1 MKLIKIVNNP
11 IMPLIYVTDKLGL
24 IEYSDLFYLNNFY
37 RFKFGKKLNIK
48 NPVSFNEKLQW
59 LKIYDRND
67 LYSIMVDKH
76 EVKKYVSEII
86 GEEFIIPTV
95 GVYNTFDEINFDKLP
110 NQFVIKC
117 THNSGGVIICHDKA
131 NFNYKLAKKC
141 ISKNLKTN
149 FYKYGREW
157 PYKNVKPRII
167 IEKLLKDDTT
177 NQIND
182 YKFFCFNGKVKLF
195 KVDFDRNTKHGA
207 NYYDL
212 NCDLLP
218 FGEEVCPPNFNKE
231 IQIPS
236 NIHSMIKKAELLAKN
251 TKFVRIDF
259 YNVNGKIY
267 FGEITF
273 YPASGFGK
281 FIPNDWDE
289 KLGNML
295 NLGGI
300 I

>member
-1 MKLIKIVNNP
+1 M
-11 IMPLIYVTDKLGL
+11 
-24 IEYSDLFYLNNFY
+24 
-37 RFKFGKKLNIK
+37 
-48 NPVSFNEKLQW
+48 
-59 LKIYDRND
+59 
-67 LYSIMVDKH
+67 
-76 EVKKYVSEII
+76 
-86 GEEFIIPTV
+86 
-95 GVYNTFDEINFDKLP
+95 
-110 NQFVIKC
+110 
-117 THNSGGVIICHDKA
+117 
-131 NFNYKLAKKC
+131 
-141 ISKNLKTN
+141 
-149 FYKYGREW
+149 
-157 PYKNVKPRII
+157 
-167 IEKLLKDDTT
+167 
-177 NQIND
+177 
-182 YKFFCFNGKVKLF
+182 
-195 KVDFDRNTKHGA
+195 
-207 NYYDL
+207 
-212 NCDLLP
+212 LP